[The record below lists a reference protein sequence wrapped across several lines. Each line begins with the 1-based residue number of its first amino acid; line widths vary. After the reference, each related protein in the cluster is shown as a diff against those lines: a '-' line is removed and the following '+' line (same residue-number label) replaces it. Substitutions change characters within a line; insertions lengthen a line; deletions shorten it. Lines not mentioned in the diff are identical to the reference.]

1 MLLQLLKC
9 ETKLFFR
16 NFINAFFCL
25 LFPPAMILLFGSI
38 YGNEASET
46 YMGKGMVDVSV
57 PAYFA
62 LILSVTAFMSV
73 PMTLSEYREKR
84 F

>member
-1 MLLQLLKC
+1 M
-9 ETKLFFR
+9 
-16 NFINAFFCL
+16 
-25 LFPPAMILLFGSI
+25 MLLFGSI

-73 PMTLSEYREKR
+73 PMTLSEYREKKDSKKIYCNS
-84 F
+84 FKQK